1 MWGFFENTKKKWKKS
16 HKRAL
21 HSFSF
26 VLFIHFRKRERETNK
41 KMMMAEESSLSS
53 SSSSSSLKT
62 PLFLFLKEGFEGASA
77 AAFARAIVDLFSKIK
92 TTVGTNDDDDDG
104 KDREGDEEGDDKKDD
119 DNETKKKQRRQRIV
133 RLFAEDFLY
142 FSLVSVVDD
151 VKKRKNS
158 SQSRGDDDVN
168 IFVKEALRRYA
179 IAGTISTAL
188 MVPLD
193 IISFRVKRI
202 EAKMKKND
210 DNDRSNGKRS
220 RSRSNRV
227 KLYVSA
233 MKQLI
238 KRDGAFAFHKG
249 FSQSVPL
256 IISHTI
262 NFAAFDAMKMKY
274 GKKNLTMIE
283 SFVIGCLAKSIAT
296 GITFPLERTRALVE
310 ASKVYHREEEENSVR
325 KNMVD
330 GEKYKSK
337 NKSDS
342 NHGFQG
348 SNAIDVVQLV
358 LESQGVCGF
367 YDGVFRHVKKSV
379 HASALFFVIRE
390 QIRNLR

>member
-1 MWGFFENTKKKWKKS
+1 
-16 HKRAL
+16 
-21 HSFSF
+21 
-26 VLFIHFRKRERETNK
+26 
-41 KMMMAEESSLSS
+41 MMMAEESSSLSS
-53 SSSSSSLKT
+53 SSSLMKT
-62 PLFLFLKEGFEGASA
+62 PLFLFLREGFEGASA

-92 TTVGTNDDDDDG
+92 TTVGTSGDDKG
-104 KDREGDEEGDDKKDD
+104 KEGDEEGD
-119 DNETKKKQRRQRIV
+119 DNETKKKQKRQRIV

-158 SQSRGDDDVN
+158 SQSRGGDDDVN
-168 IFVKEALRRYA
+168 IVKEALRRYA

-220 RSRSNRV
+220 RRRSNRV

-238 KRDGAFAFHKG
+238 KRDGSFHKG

-274 GKKNLTMIE
+274 GKKKLTMIE
-283 SFVIGCLAKSIAT
+283 SFVIGCLAKTIAT

-310 ASKVYHREEEENSVR
+310 ASKAYHREEEENSVR

-342 NHGFQG
+342 DHGFQG

-367 YDGVFRHVKKSV
+367 YDGVFRHVTKSV

>member
-1 MWGFFENTKKKWKKS
+1 
-16 HKRAL
+16 
-21 HSFSF
+21 
-26 VLFIHFRKRERETNK
+26 
-41 KMMMAEESSLSS
+41 MMMAEESSSLSS
-53 SSSSSSLKT
+53 SSSSSSPLMKT
-62 PLFLFLKEGFEGASA
+62 PLFLFLREGFEGASA

-92 TTVGTNDDDDDG
+92 TTVGTSGDDKG
-104 KDREGDEEGDDKKDD
+104 KEGDEEGDD
-119 DNETKKKQRRQRIV
+119 NETKKKRERQRIV

-158 SQSRGDDDVN
+158 SQSRGDDDDVN

-238 KRDGAFAFHKG
+238 KRDRAFAFHKG

-274 GKKNLTMIE
+274 GKKKLTMIE
-283 SFVIGCLAKSIAT
+283 SFVIGCLAKTIAT

-310 ASKVYHREEEENSVR
+310 ASKAYHREEEENSVR

-342 NHGFQG
+342 DHGFQG

-367 YDGVFRHVKKSV
+367 YDGVFRHVTKSV

>member
-1 MWGFFENTKKKWKKS
+1 
-16 HKRAL
+16 
-21 HSFSF
+21 
-26 VLFIHFRKRERETNK
+26 
-41 KMMMAEESSLSS
+41 MMMAEESLLSS
-53 SSSSSSLKT
+53 SSSSSSSSSLET
-62 PLFLFLKEGFEGASA
+62 SLFLFLKEGFEGASA

-92 TTVGTNDDDDDG
+92 ATVGTNDDDDDG
-104 KDREGDEEGDDKKDD
+104 KDKEGDEEGDDKKDD
-119 DNETKKKQRRQRIV
+119 DNETKKKQKRQRIL

-151 VKKRKNS
+151 VKKSKS
-158 SQSRGDDDVN
+158 SQNRGDDDVN

-238 KRDGAFAFHKG
+238 KRDRAFAFHKG
-249 FSQSVPL
+249 FSQNVPL

-262 NFAAFDAMKMKY
+262 NFAAFDAM
-274 GKKNLTMIE
+274 
-283 SFVIGCLAKSIAT
+283 
-296 GITFPLERTRALVE
+296 
-310 ASKVYHREEEENSVR
+310 
-325 KNMVD
+325 
-330 GEKYKSK
+330 
-337 NKSDS
+337 
-342 NHGFQG
+342 
-348 SNAIDVVQLV
+348 
-358 LESQGVCGF
+358 
-367 YDGVFRHVKKSV
+367 
-379 HASALFFVIRE
+379 
-390 QIRNLR
+390 

>member
-1 MWGFFENTKKKWKKS
+1 
-16 HKRAL
+16 
-21 HSFSF
+21 
-26 VLFIHFRKRERETNK
+26 
-41 KMMMAEESSLSS
+41 MMMAEESLLSS
-53 SSSSSSLKT
+53 SSSSSSSSSLET
-62 PLFLFLKEGFEGASA
+62 SLFLFLKEGFEGASA

-92 TTVGTNDDDDDG
+92 ATVGTNDDDDDG
-104 KDREGDEEGDDKKDD
+104 KDKEGDEEGDDKKDD
-119 DNETKKKQRRQRIV
+119 DNETKKKQKRQRIL

-151 VKKRKNS
+151 VKKSKNS
-158 SQSRGDDDVN
+158 SQNRGDDDVN

-238 KRDGAFAFHKG
+238 KRDRAFAFHKG
-249 FSQSVPL
+249 FSQNVPL

-274 GKKNLTMIE
+274 GKKKLTMIE
-283 SFVIGCLAKSIAT
+283 SFVIGCLAKAIAT

-310 ASKVYHREEEENSVR
+310 ASKAYHREEEENSVR

-342 NHGFQG
+342 DHGFQG

-367 YDGVFRHVKKSV
+367 YDGVFRHVTKSV

>member
-1 MWGFFENTKKKWKKS
+1 MT
-16 HKRAL
+16 
-21 HSFSF
+21 
-26 VLFIHFRKRERETNK
+26 T
-41 KMMMAEESSLSS
+41 AEESSSLSS
-53 SSSSSSLKT
+53 SSSSSLLMKT
-62 PLFLFLKEGFEGASA
+62 PLFLFLREGFEGASA

-92 TTVGTNDDDDDG
+92 TTVGTSGDDKG
-104 KDREGDEEGDDKKDD
+104 KEGDEEGDD
-119 DNETKKKQRRQRIV
+119 NETKKKRERQRIV

-158 SQSRGDDDVN
+158 SQSRGGVDDVN

-210 DNDRSNGKRS
+210 DNGRSNGKRS

-274 GKKNLTMIE
+274 GKKKLTMIE
-283 SFVIGCLAKSIAT
+283 SFVIGCLAKTIAT

-310 ASKVYHREEEENSVR
+310 ASKAYHREEEENSVR

-342 NHGFQG
+342 DHGFQG

>member
-1 MWGFFENTKKKWKKS
+1 MEKKS
-16 HKRAL
+16 HAPL
-21 HSFSF
+21 HSLSF
-26 VLFIHFRKRERETNK
+26 IYSERERERERERQT
-41 KMMMAEESSLSS
+41 KMMMAEESLLS

-92 TTVGTNDDDDDG
+92 TTVGTKDDDDG
-104 KDREGDEEGDDKKDD
+104 KDKEGDEEGDDKKDD
-119 DNETKKKQRRQRIV
+119 DNETKKEQKRQRIV

-151 VKKRKNS
+151 VKKSKNS
-158 SQSRGDDDVN
+158 SQNRGDGDVN

-193 IISFRVKRI
+193 IISFRAKRI

-210 DNDRSNGKRS
+210 DNDRINGKRS

-233 MKQLI
+233 MKQLS
-238 KRDGAFAFHKG
+238 KRDRAFAFHKG
-249 FSQSVPL
+249 FSQNVPL

-274 GKKNLTMIE
+274 GKKKLTMIE
-283 SFVIGCLAKSIAT
+283 SFVIGCLAKAIAT

-310 ASKVYHREEEENSVR
+310 ASKAYHREEEENSVR

-337 NKSDS
+337 NKSDGD
-342 NHGFQG
+342 HGFQG
-348 SNAIDVVQLV
+348 SSAMDVVQLV

>member
-1 MWGFFENTKKKWKKS
+1 
-16 HKRAL
+16 
-21 HSFSF
+21 
-26 VLFIHFRKRERETNK
+26 
-41 KMMMAEESSLSS
+41 
-53 SSSSSSLKT
+53 
-62 PLFLFLKEGFEGASA
+62 
-77 AAFARAIVDLFSKIK
+77 
-92 TTVGTNDDDDDG
+92 
-104 KDREGDEEGDDKKDD
+104 
-119 DNETKKKQRRQRIV
+119 
-133 RLFAEDFLY
+133 
-142 FSLVSVVDD
+142 
-151 VKKRKNS
+151 
-158 SQSRGDDDVN
+158 
-168 IFVKEALRRYA
+168 
-179 IAGTISTAL
+179 

-238 KRDGAFAFHKG
+238 KRDAFAFHKG

-274 GKKNLTMIE
+274 GKKKLTMIE
-283 SFVIGCLAKSIAT
+283 SFVIGCLAKAIAT

-310 ASKVYHREEEENSVR
+310 ASKAYHREEEENSVR

-337 NKSDS
+337 NKSDGD
-342 NHGFQG
+342 HGFQG

>member
-1 MWGFFENTKKKWKKS
+1 
-16 HKRAL
+16 
-21 HSFSF
+21 
-26 VLFIHFRKRERETNK
+26 
-41 KMMMAEESSLSS
+41 MMMAEESSSLSS
-53 SSSSSSLKT
+53 SLPMKT
-62 PLFLFLKEGFEGASA
+62 PLFLFLREGFEGASA

-92 TTVGTNDDDDDG
+92 TTVGTSDDKG
-104 KDREGDEEGDDKKDD
+104 KEGDEEGDD
-119 DNETKKKQRRQRIV
+119 NETKKKRERQRIV

-158 SQSRGDDDVN
+158 SQSRGDDDDVN

-238 KRDGAFAFHKG
+238 KRDAFAFHKG

-274 GKKNLTMIE
+274 GKKKLTMIE
-283 SFVIGCLAKSIAT
+283 SFVIGCLAKTIAT

-310 ASKVYHREEEENSVR
+310 ASKAYHREEEENSVR

-342 NHGFQG
+342 DHGFQG

-367 YDGVFRHVKKSV
+367 YDGVFRHVTKSV

>member
-1 MWGFFENTKKKWKKS
+1 
-16 HKRAL
+16 
-21 HSFSF
+21 
-26 VLFIHFRKRERETNK
+26 
-41 KMMMAEESSLSS
+41 MMMAEESSSLSS
-53 SSSSSSLKT
+53 SLLMKT
-62 PLFLFLKEGFEGASA
+62 PLFLFLREGFEGASA
-77 AAFARAIVDLFSKIK
+77 AAFAGEIVDLFSKIK
-92 TTVGTNDDDDDG
+92 TTGGTSDDDKG
-104 KDREGDEEGDDKKDD
+104 KEGDEEGDD
-119 DNETKKKQRRQRIV
+119 NETKKKRERQRIV

-158 SQSRGDDDVN
+158 SQSRGDDDDVN

-179 IAGTISTAL
+179 TAGTISTAL

-220 RSRSNRV
+220 RSRKDRV

-238 KRDGAFAFHKG
+238 KRDGAFHKG

-274 GKKNLTMIE
+274 GKKKLTMIE
-283 SFVIGCLAKSIAT
+283 SFVIGCLAKTIAT

-310 ASKVYHREEEENSVR
+310 ASKAYHREEEENSVR

-342 NHGFQG
+342 DHGFQG

-367 YDGVFRHVKKSV
+367 YDGVFRHVTKSV